1 MKGKNAMHLTATSSQ
16 FLLGILVVL
25 ALVACGGAEPP
36 KVAGPPAIPV
46 KVASVSSETIDEASK
61 YIASL
66 ESRRSVTL
74 QPQIDGQVSRILVRA
89 GDTVKTGTLLIQV
102 DPARQSAA
110 FRSSAAAIE
119 LSRADIQSAR
129 ETLRSSQAE
138 REARLSNVKFRQQE
152 YDRYASLVKEGAVSQ
167 QVLDQ
172 NSNGLD
178 SAKSSLAAIDAQ
190 IASQRALVLRSEQAL
205 EQATANSGEQQV
217 ELQYYKITAPFN
229 GTVGDIPVKVGD
241 YVSSSTRLISVTQN
255 QPLEVNVSVPMER
268 SAELRKG
275 MTVQLLDAQ
284 GRAVGDSR
292 VFFISPNVDNNNQSV
307 LIKALYDN
315 PQNRL
320 RADQVVQAQVI
331 WGSRSGV
338 VVPTTAVSRVAG
350 QNFVFV
356 TQTEPKDKKLVARQR
371 PIQLGE
377 IQGNDYQVTSGLKAQ
392 EQIVV
397 SGILN
402 LTDGAPIVVQP

>member
-1 MKGKNAMHLTATSSQ
+1 MKGNVMHLTATSSQ
-16 FLLGILVVL
+16 FLLGFLVVL
-25 ALVACGGAEPP
+25 ALAACGGAEPP

-46 KVASVSSETIDEASK
+46 KVASVNSETIAEASK

-89 GDTVKTGTLLIQV
+89 GDTVKSGTLLIQV
-102 DPARQSAA
+102 DPARQSAS

-119 LSRADIQSAR
+119 LSRADIQSAK

-138 REARLSNVKFRQQE
+138 REARISNVKFRQQE

-178 SAKSSLAAIDAQ
+178 SARSSLAAIDAQ

-205 EQATANSGEQQV
+205 QQASANSSEQQV

-255 QPLEVNVSVPMER
+255 QPLEVNISVPMER

-307 LIKALYDN
+307 LIKALYNN

-331 WGSRSGV
+331 WGSRPGV